1 MNRIVL
7 LTSFLLLS
15 TTSHAGLYRWVDDAG
30 KVHYSDKVPVA
41 ASKNTHSELAGNGI
55 IKKTID
61 PLAEKELASEK
72 QRKKELL
79 ALEELKQQELLLKR
93 QKEIK
98 QKERLDNFLL
108 TTYEDKDE
116 LIHFFEN
123 KIKLIKGNT
132 NILKTQSNVLAKKI
146 EKLKFRKTRVKSEKI
161 THSID
166 KKIVR
171 IEKSIKLYKKAMA
184 DNEQELIVVSKRYKH
199 DYQRFNDLTKK

>member
-15 TTSHAGLYRWVDDAG
+15 TVSHAGLYRWIDDAG
-30 KVHYSDKVPVA
+30 KVHYSDKVPAA
-41 ASKNTHSELAGNGI
+41 ASKKTHSELAGNGI

-61 PLAEKELASEK
+61 PQAEKELASER

-79 ALEELKQQELLLKR
+79 ALEELKQQEILLKR

-98 QKERLDNFLL
+98 QKEKLDKFLL
-108 TTYEDKDE
+108 TTYEDKNE
-116 LIHFFEN
+116 LMYFFEN

-146 EKLKFRKTRVKSEKI
+146 QKLKNRKTRVKSEKI
-161 THSID
+161 INSID

-171 IEKSIKLYKKAMA
+171 IEKNIELYKKAMA